1 MTAEMTRGKFQTLGI
16 VFVVAVYGLAGTAS
30 GQSSWSQRAKEVAAA
45 RLAAHYD
52 AGAGDRA
59 ADRSAS
65 DMGSM
70 FRLATAFEPPSFR
83 LVAGPETAPASEAAV
98 LETREAVSES
108 SPATGE
114 TACEIQR
121 GPLPGF
127 FETIVRDL
135 KEAPETLWHDTKAT
149 YGNPWN
155 LAFLIGAGGAS
166 LAVRYGGADDCIED
180 HYDKHHT
187 FGQSERD
194 TFDALTNP
202 ATAFAVAGALYV
214 AGQAMQEVKTYE
226 VGKRAFSAL
235 IITDLSTLLLKLAAC
250 TESPNGTNLGWP
262 SGHVSSSMALATV
275 LNDAY
280 GPVVG
285 VPMFAITAL
294 SGIERLDSREHHFS
308 DVIFGAALGWVVGQT
323 VMNEHRPE
331 VFGGELVPYLDPHRA
346 VAGVAW
352 IKCLGN

>member
-1 MTAEMTRGKFQTLGI
+1 MTAGMTRGRLLGP
-16 VFVVAVYGLAGTAS
+16 VVAVVVFIAVLPAA
-30 GQSSWSQRAKEVAAA
+30 GQSPWARRAREVAAA
-45 RLAAHYD
+45 RLAPQ
-52 AGAGDRA
+52 AGQTPAPVGHSAPQLPPGRQ
-59 ADRSAS
+59 AD
-65 DMGSM
+65 
-70 FRLATAFEPPSFR
+70 ATASEAPVFR
-83 LVAGPETAPASEAAV
+83 LVAAVETAPASDGPAPAVPEAAV
-98 LETREAVSES
+98 ET
-108 SPATGE
+108 T
-114 TACEIQR
+114 CEIRR

-127 FETIVRDL
+127 FETVWRDL
-135 KEAPETLWHDTKAT
+135 REAPEVLWHDTKAT

-202 ATAFAVAGALYV
+202 ASAFAVAGALYV
-214 AGQAMQEVKTYE
+214 AGQTLQEVKTYE
-226 VGKRAFSAL
+226 VGKKAFSAL
-235 IITDLSTLLLKLAAC
+235 IITDMSTLLLKLAAC
-250 TESPNGTNLGWP
+250 TESPNGTDLGWP

-285 VPMFAITAL
+285 VPMFGITAM
-294 SGIERLDSREHHFS
+294 SAIERLDSREHHFS
-308 DVIFGAALGWVVGQT
+308 DVVFGAALGWVVGQT

-331 VFGGELVPYLDPHRA
+331 VFGGELVPYLDPNRA
-346 VAGVAW
+346 CAGVAW
-352 IKCLGN
+352 IKPLGND